1 MCRGDRTL
9 FFFSLLT
16 GCFCGSSQCGCSVWT
31 SIARSRCK
39 AKRSASSA
47 TCFPASIPPATA
59 EVMMVTRYFMYAHT
73 CSRKESCLRERLG
86 SVRCQIRR
94 RSRFSEQR
102 REQVLI
108 SESTRHLFTSA
119 SRRHSRDGR
128 VVYPLDVVACPQCS
142 SDTMPLRNVVNSL
155 QTSV

>member
-1 MCRGDRTL
+1 MPRRRTH
-9 FFFSLLT
+9 FFSLLT

-47 TCFPASIPPATA
+47 TCFSASIPPATA
-59 EVMMVTRYFMYAHT
+59 EVMMVTRYFMSTHT
-73 CSRKESCLRERLG
+73 RAAAKKAVCGERLG
-86 SVRCQIRR
+86 SGQIRR
-94 RSRFSEQR
+94 RSHFSEQR

-142 SDTMPLRNVVNSL
+142 SDTMPFFAECSQIRCRR
-155 QTSV
+155 QY